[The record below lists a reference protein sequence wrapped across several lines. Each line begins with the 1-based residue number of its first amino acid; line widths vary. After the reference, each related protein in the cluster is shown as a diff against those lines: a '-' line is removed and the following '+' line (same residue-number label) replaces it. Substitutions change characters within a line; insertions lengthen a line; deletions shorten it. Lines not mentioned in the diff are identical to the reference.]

1 MYILREISGIME
13 AFAVVDNAGKT
24 IYNKEEIE
32 WEVGK
37 ITIAEKIKIA
47 SIHAGV
53 PLVEIA
59 KSFGISQ
66 SGFSQRMKTGKFTLE
81 ELERIAKIFGCE
93 YVSFFRFDD
102 DMKI

>member
-1 MYILREISGIME
+1 ME
-13 AFAVVDNAGKT
+13 NDATFVKVDNARKS

-32 WEVGK
+32 LEVEK
-37 ITIAEKIKIA
+37 ITIAEQIKIA

-53 PLVEIA
+53 PLVEVA
-59 KSFGISQ
+59 KAFGISQ

-102 DMKI
+102 DIKI